1 MILLL
6 LLGTGHGAG
15 VPAACTGCDDW
26 CTTDCP
32 ATCTGKVTLT
42 LTLIFGPT
50 LKNIYTSTK
59 TTTFK
64 KTNPPHK
71 CSPIR
76 CRYSPE
82 NQPLSGQRR
91 TASGT
96 SQVLLRLTL
105 RSFFCTCMEQPLRWE
120 KLKVSGHNSSPP
132 TSVKNISSTLVGLQR
147 PSRPPSPIRE
157 RRRCSRSTPSVS
169 RLQATLPIYADVR
182 HSDDSYFRSTT
193 AAR

>member
-59 TTTFK
+59 TTTFF
-64 KTNPPHK
+64 
-71 CSPIR
+71 
-76 CRYSPE
+76 
-82 NQPLSGQRR
+82 L
-91 TASGT
+91 
-96 SQVLLRLTL
+96 
-105 RSFFCTCMEQPLRWE
+105 
-120 KLKVSGHNSSPP
+120 P
-132 TSVKNISSTLVGLQR
+132 TPQMQSN
-147 PSRPPSPIRE
+147 
-157 RRRCSRSTPSVS
+157 
-169 RLQATLPIYADVR
+169 TLPIFTGEPTFVR
-182 HSDDSYFRSTT
+182 SAPHGKRYLAGSATLDPQIVLLHVYGTAFEMGEAQGQWAQLFPTHVCQEHLEHTGRIATT
-193 AAR
+193 LPPPLPYTRETTL